1 MNTKNTVYK
10 IMIVDDSSLI
20 RGYLKR
26 LLISDPQIEICGEA
40 ENGQVAIN
48 IATGCTPD
56 VIILDIEMPVMDGL
70 TALPI
75 LLKENKFSRVIM
87 VSALNSK
94 SASLSIEALS
104 KGASDYIEKPSA
116 DTDKELFKEDLIAK
130 IKALADAAKTMPDSE
145 FNFLKQS
152 GRIKIPEHILNL
164 KPAETPTKT
173 PALTLDT
180 LAQLA
185 KKAHKEP
192 SLRTS
197 HSPQTTPAIEPAKPI
212 PPKIISEHFTPEI
225 LAIGS
230 STGGP
235 QALQEVFSTLGTS
248 LNHMP
253 IFITQHMPPNFTTF
267 LAKSIATNSGIKC
280 IEPVDGQKVESGFAY
295 VAPGDFHMLIKSV
308 GVNKFIKLTKDPQ
321 ENYCRPSVDPMLRS
335 LVEAYGKDILTVILT
350 GMGQDGLNGA
360 RLVHDKGGK
369 VIIQDE
375 ASSVVWG
382 MPGAIANAGFQDG
395 TFPLNEIA
403 AQIKKI
409 CKGRL

>member
-1 MNTKNTVYK
+1 
-10 IMIVDDSSLI
+10 MIVDDSSLI

-26 LLISDPQIEICGEA
+26 LLMKDPQIEICGEA
-40 ENGQVAIN
+40 ENGEIAIRN
-48 IATGCTPD
+48 VKGLSPD

-70 TALPI
+70 TALPL
-75 LLKENKFSRVIM
+75 LLKESKFSRVIM
-87 VSALNSK
+87 ISALNSK

-116 DTDKELFKEDLIAK
+116 DTDKEVFKEDLIAK
-130 IKALADAAKTMPDSE
+130 IKALADAAKAIPYAE

-152 GRIKIPEHILNL
+152 GKIKIPEHILNL
-164 KPAETPTKT
+164 KPTDTPNKT
-173 PALTLDT
+173 PAMTLDT

-185 KKAHKEP
+185 KKAQTKP
-192 SLRTS
+192 SS
-197 HSPQTTPAIEPAKPI
+197 QEVNKSQAPAIIHDEPAKPI
-212 PPKIISEHFTPEI
+212 TPRIISGNFTPEV

-267 LAKSIATNSGIKC
+267 LAKSIATNSGINC
-280 IEPVDGQKVESGFAY
+280 IEPVDGQKVEAGFAY

-350 GMGQDGLNGA
+350 GMGQDGLDGA
-360 RLVHDKGGK
+360 RIVHDKGGK

-395 TFPLNEIA
+395 MFPLSEIA
-403 AQIKKI
+403 SQIKKI